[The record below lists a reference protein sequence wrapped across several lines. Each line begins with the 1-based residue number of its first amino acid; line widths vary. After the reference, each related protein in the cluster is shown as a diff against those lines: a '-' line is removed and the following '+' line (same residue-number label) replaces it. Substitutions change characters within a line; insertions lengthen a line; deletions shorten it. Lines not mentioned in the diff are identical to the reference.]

1 MEKVMVLLSSYNGEQ
16 FIGEQIDSIFAQEG
30 VDVFL
35 FVRDDGSKDK
45 TVSVIREYKKKYDN
59 IEIEEGN
66 NLGFVKSFMSLV
78 YKCAD
83 NFPDF
88 NYFAFSDQ
96 DDVWLKDKLI
106 TAVNLLKTCKDY
118 STPNL
123 CFGNAL
129 AVDTN
134 LNPLFECC
142 SKNPTITKPTC
153 LLRYFMLGCT
163 MVFNRTTVQVLN
175 KYRPK
180 GNISMH
186 DLWLNQTCLF
196 LGEIVYDSTPH
207 ILYRQHGNNTA
218 GVGNDLKKR
227 WKRLM
232 KSLKTYGRRHFREL
246 NAKNLLS
253 AYEPM
258 LSKEDKELI
267 SIVAD
272 YKKNFKNRIR
282 ILRNKEINMGS
293 RLSDFAIKVRIILG
307 LL

>member
-1 MEKVMVLLSSYNGEQ
+1 MVLMSSYNGEQ

-30 VDVFL
+30 IEVSL
-35 FVRDDGSKDK
+35 FVRDDGSRDK
-45 TVSVIREYKKKYDN
+45 TVAILKEYKKKYAN
-59 IEIEEGN
+59 IEIWEGK

-78 YKCAD
+78 YRCAGTY
-83 NFPDF
+83 PDF
-88 NYFAFSDQ
+88 KYFAFSDQ
-96 DDVWLKDKLI
+96 DDIWLKDKLI
-106 TAVNLLKTCKDY
+106 TAVGLLETCKDH
-118 STPNL
+118 SKPNL

-129 AVDTN
+129 AVDTD

-142 SKNPTITKPTC
+142 SRNPTITKPTC

-163 MVFNRTTVQVLN
+163 MVFNRATVEVLN
-175 KYRPK
+175 QYRPQ
-180 GNISMH
+180 GDISMH

-218 GVGNDLKKR
+218 GVGNDFKKR
-227 WKRLM
+227 WKRLI
-232 KSLKTYGRRHFREL
+232 KSFKTYGRRHFREL

-253 AYEPM
+253 AYGPL

-272 YKKNFKNRIR
+272 YKRNLKNRVR

-293 RLSDFAIKVRIILG
+293 RFSDFAIKVRVILG